1 MVDATTACARYRT
14 GDRKDA
20 KPDKMKMA
28 GLYGGGNPGSNS
40 KDECAPYMWAVGG
53 GAARKEEELRI
64 RLRGNPVTL
73 PGKDEHDEVR
83 RRAALAKTKKGLT
96 HRPVDQ
102 PAASNS
108 LGLCG
113 LDEEDGSSC
122 DLLAPFV
129 EDKPITTAAGRNK
142 EAASDA
148 LQYWPEPCGGNAEWA
163 PVKVAPVEDKPFL
176 SPSIPQADSTGDA
189 SAHSDIK
196 PWIPSTAAAD
206 VLFRNYNR
214 SPSIPLPASSA
225 VLTPPPSP
233 PKATVKLEADDY
245 ITCKQEPSSRPA
257 FPTPSAS
264 HLPDAAIFTPLLSPV
279 GEALAA
285 APAAAPLSPPL
296 VDDGAAAEEDWSRIL
311 AGPFARSRAPSVE
324 SRPASPPPSQQVQT
338 DSGMFTFVSDEGYA
352 AYWARRDETQ

>member
-1 MVDATTACARYRT
+1 MSC
-14 GDRKDA
+14 
-20 KPDKMKMA
+20 
-28 GLYGGGNPGSNS
+28 LYGGSNRRSTS
-40 KDECAPYMWAVGG
+40 KDKTAPWMWAVGG

-64 RLRGNPVTL
+64 RLRSDPVTL
-73 PGKDEHDEVR
+73 PGKDKHNEVR
-83 RRAALAKTKKGLT
+83 RRAALAKTNKGLT
-96 HRPVDQ
+96 HRTMDQ

-113 LDEEDGSSC
+113 LDEEEGFSGDM
-122 DLLAPFV
+122 LAPFV
-129 EDKPITTAAGRNK
+129 EDKPFAFVAGKSK
-142 EAASDA
+142 EAASA
-148 LQYWPEPCGGNAEWA
+148 TLQYWPEQCSGDAEWA
-163 PVKVAPVEDKPFL
+163 PVKLAPVEDKPFL
-176 SPSIPQADSTGDA
+176 PPFIPQADSAGDA
-189 SAHSDIK
+189 SADSDTK

-206 VLFRNYNR
+206 ALFRNYNR

-233 PKATVKLEADDY
+233 PKATVKLEAYDY
-245 ITCKQEPSSRPA
+245 IACKQEPSSRPA
-257 FPTPSAS
+257 SPTPSAAP
-264 HLPDAAIFTPLLSPV
+264 LPDAAIFTPPLSPA

-296 VDDGAAAEEDWSRIL
+296 VDDGAAEEEDWSRIL

-338 DSGMFTFVSDEGYA
+338 DSGMFTFVPEEGYA